1 MACLFV
7 LVQVGH
13 PLRTALRASVG
24 NGFHLHFIRYR
35 GSAHGLGIQYHPAS
49 HTPGKVE
56 QQ

>member
-24 NGFHLHFIRYR
+24 NGFHLHFIRFR